1 MCIRDRPDIE
11 LLKARLLPTEPQL
24 QQSAATAIIRM
35 TGADPQVLAMQDISL
50 AESALQGGGGLLAEE
65 ALAILG
71 EIGSSKQVGTLA
83 RVLRDSTDVATR
95 RGAARALSRVRDRSA
110 LVALRSGLED
120 KEQAVREDVIR
131 ALGEAGR
138 RLIGQGQQD
147 VLRDVKGWLGQ
158 IVAGPAGREQTLART
173 TLLKLGDESQ
183 RGEVLTALRAG
194 DTEVRRQV
202 IDALDRDS
210 ATLTAALEDGE
221 QSNRFLAARRL
232 AELNDKRAIPELQRM
247 LSEKPDSPEGILAYA
262 LLRRLNVAAEA
273 PENAKALLDSSEPAV
288 RAAAVQAAAAQDATT
303 AVLVIEKAARDSDKQ
318 VRLVAVAE
326 SARLPE
332 GDARLSLIHIYATPM
347 SGSTPRSSFA
357 KNVLRI
363 DGLLVVDGCGWLSL
377 LGVSEKAKP
386 GTVRVKPCGAVPRVA
401 FRRCDRC
408 LLYTSRCV

>member
-1 MCIRDRPDIE
+1 MCIRDR
-11 LLKARLLPTEPQL
+11 
-24 QQSAATAIIRM
+24 
-35 TGADPQVLAMQDISL
+35 

-194 DTEVRRQV
+194 DTEVPVSYTHLDVYKRQIADFRR
-202 IDALDRDS
+202 
-210 ATLTAALEDGE
+210 
-221 QSNRFLAARRL
+221 
-232 AELNDKRAIPELQRM
+232 
-247 LSEKPDSPEGILAYA
+247 
-262 LLRRLNVAAEA
+262 
-273 PENAKALLDSSEPAV
+273 
-288 RAAAVQAAAAQDATT
+288 
-303 AVLVIEKAARDSDKQ
+303 
-318 VRLVAVAE
+318 
-326 SARLPE
+326 
-332 GDARLSLIHIYATPM
+332 
-347 SGSTPRSSFA
+347 GSRGSPRS
-357 KNVLRI
+357 
-363 DGLLVVDGCGWLSL
+363 
-377 LGVSEKAKP
+377 
-386 GTVRVKPCGAVPRVA
+386 
-401 FRRCDRC
+401 
-408 LLYTSRCV
+408 